1 MQKAASKVVGF
12 YIDLGEYLDEAQIF
26 VVKRLRNGR
35 YVLVDHDLD
44 VMAPMN
50 DSTHHNLV
58 LASNLAEAIRRGRRS
73 A

>member
-26 VVKRLRNGR
+26 VVRRLRNGR
-35 YVLVDHDLD
+35 YVLTDHDMDL
-44 VMAPMN
+44 MAPLN
-50 DSTHHNLV
+50 DGTHHNLT
-58 LASNLAEAIRRGRRS
+58 LATNLAEAIRRGRRS

>member
-12 YIDLGEYLDEAQIF
+12 YIDLGEYLDEAQVF
-26 VVKRLRNGR
+26 VVKRLRSGR
-35 YVLVDHDLD
+35 YVLADHDMD
-44 VMAPMN
+44 VMAAMN
-50 DSTHHNLV
+50 DGTHHNLV

>member
-26 VVKRLRNGR
+26 VVRRLRNGR
-35 YVLVDHDLD
+35 YVLVDHDMD

-50 DSTHHNLV
+50 DGTHHNLV
-58 LASNLAEAIRRGRRS
+58 LASNLAEAIRQGRRS